1 MWRVEWNIRQV
12 IGFCEISLSLD
23 LADVE
28 SRSVQAMAKCSQAI
42 NSGYEQVR
50 LLGTT
55 FRGQKANTR
64 VI

>member
-1 MWRVEWNIRQV
+1 MEV

-42 NSGYEQVR
+42 NSDYEQAR